1 MARSF
6 KDEFEQGLADCIAN
20 QEVGNDV
27 VLRFLGDPHPVGVKV
42 VFPGGWAVEFTMAPG
57 MEAVLTRGTNETYPV
72 SMDVT
77 LMPYDGLK

>member
-6 KDEFEQGLADCIAN
+6 KDEFEQGLADCIAS
-20 QEVGNDV
+20 QEVGKSV
-27 VLRFLGDPHPVGVKV
+27 VLKFSGEPLPVAVKV
-42 VFPGGWAVEFTMAPG
+42 AFPGGWAVEFTMAPG
-57 MEAVLTRGTNETYPV
+57 MEAVLTRGTNETSPV